1 MYVIVNWKVLKNNER
16 EQSKGDWIHVV
27 SIQRCKLKF
36 YNRVVRLGINK
47 SLMPKLRQ
55 AGGKR
60 VSCVKFEGRISQ
72 TGSLARTRLYGRK
85 VPDQAS
91 VYQEIIY

>member
-1 MYVIVNWKVLKNNER
+1 MT
-16 EQSKGDWIHVV
+16 
-27 SIQRCKLKF
+27 
-36 YNRVVRLGINK
+36 
-47 SLMPKLRQ
+47 PKLRQ
-55 AGGKR
+55 AGGKA